1 MKTEP
6 YWIDGPWPGRLA
18 IVPRPRGGDW
28 LEDEV
33 GAWRQAGLDVVVS
46 LLTQD
51 EVADLDLAQE
61 AELSQAGGIQFIGF
75 PIPDR
80 SVPLSRRATVE
91 LVKTLHKLLAEGKN
105 VGLHCRQGLGRS
117 AVVAACLLIFSGV
130 DPESAFQHISVAR
143 ECIVPETAEQREWV
157 IACARELQERSLISR
172 SA

>member
-33 GAWRQAGLDVVVS
+33 G
-46 LLTQD
+46 
-51 EVADLDLAQE
+51 DLDLAQE
-61 AELSQAGGIQFIGF
+61 AELSRAKGIEFVAF

-80 SVPLSRRATVE
+80 SAPLSRRATVE

-105 VGLHCRQGLGRS
+105 VGAHCRQGIGRS
-117 AVVAACLLIFSGV
+117 AVIAACLLVFSGIE
-130 DPESAFQHISVAR
+130 PETAFQRIHMAR
-143 ECIVPETAEQREWV
+143 GCVVPETAEQREWV
-157 IACARELQERSLISR
+157 IACARELQ
-172 SA
+172 